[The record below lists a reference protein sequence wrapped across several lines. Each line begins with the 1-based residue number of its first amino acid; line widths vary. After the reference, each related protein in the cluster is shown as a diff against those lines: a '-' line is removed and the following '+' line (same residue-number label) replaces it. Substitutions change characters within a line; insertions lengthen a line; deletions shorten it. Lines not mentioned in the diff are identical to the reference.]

1 MRVAVNASILGDRP
15 TGLGIYTLNLVR
27 ELDRLR
33 DDLVVYTSA
42 PGAVP
47 AGRRAVRAAPAS
59 VRPERHMLGHALR
72 MAWIQAGLRVQLRRH
87 GARVLLNTVPEGL
100 LAPPVPQVTVVHDL
114 LPLRYPEEYPRQ
126 QYYFRFL
133 VPRVLAASRIVIADS
148 ESTRRDLLQ
157 AYGLSPDRI
166 RVVPAGYDER
176 VFHPAPDG
184 EPPRD
189 ADAVPY
195 LLYVGNLLPHKNI
208 LRLLDAFTLVTR
220 RVRCRLIIRGEGH
233 PGFVQELRQRLES
246 LECRDRVEI
255 QSYATAAHLGELYR
269 RARLLVLPSLCEGFG
284 LTALEAM
291 ACGTPVVAS
300 NTSSIPEVVGDA
312 ALLVDPTDA
321 VDLADAI
328 YKLLT
333 SDALHE
339 ELARRSLDRAQLFPW
354 RRTARAISAALDE
367 AMESDRP

>member
-27 ELDRLR
+27 GLDELR

-42 PGAVP
+42 PKALP
-47 AGRRAVRAAPAS
+47 PGRWRFRPAPAS
-59 VRPERHMLGHALR
+59 VRPERHMVGHALR
-72 MAWIQAGLRVQLRRH
+72 MVWIQAMLRAQLRRQ

-100 LAPPVPQVTVVHDL
+100 LTRALPQVTVVHDL

-133 VPRVLAASRIVIADS
+133 VPRVLAASRLVIADS

-157 AYGLSPDRI
+157 AYRLAPERI

-176 VFHPAPDG
+176 MFHPAPPPAERRGAD
-184 EPPRD
+184 EP
-189 ADAVPY
+189 PY

-208 LRLLDAFTLVTR
+208 LRLLDAFTLVVR
-220 RVRCRLIIRGEGH
+220 RVRCRLVIRGEGH
-233 PGFVQELRQRLES
+233 PAFVRELRERLDS
-246 LECRDRVEI
+246 LEGGEYVQIE
-255 QSYATAAHLGELYR
+255 SYASAGRLGELYR
-269 RARLLVLPSLCEGFG
+269 GARLLVLPSLCEGFG

-321 VDLADAI
+321 VDLADAM

-339 ELARRSLDRAQLFPW
+339 ELSRRSLERAQLFPW
-354 RRTARAISAALDE
+354 RRTAQAISAALDE
-367 AMESDRP
+367 AMRTDRA